1 MISFFCNYD
10 FYFTG
15 FSRDLFGA
23 FEPILANLL
32 QIEIQLTDS
41 KVDIHYENS
50 VIADSEKF
58 SQLKSILTESCS
70 PLINFISDE
79 IEQPNYLHKDS
90 TFPLQVFVERF
101 LL

>member
-1 MISFFCNYD
+1 L
-10 FYFTG
+10 YFTG
-15 FSRDLFGA
+15 FSEKLSGTFKPLLD
-23 FEPILANLL
+23 NLI
-32 QIEIQLTDS
+32 QIQIQLTDS

-50 VIADSEKF
+50 ILADSEKF

-90 TFPLQVFVERF
+90 TLPLQVLVER
-101 LL
+101 LLL

>member
-1 MISFFCNYD
+1 
-10 FYFTG
+10 
-15 FSRDLFGA
+15 
-23 FEPILANLL
+23 
-32 QIEIQLTDS
+32 
-41 KVDIHYENS
+41 
-50 VIADSEKF
+50 
-58 SQLKSILTESCS
+58 LKSILTESCS